1 MSENNENEQIS
12 DDSDYALNFTTSS
25 AISRTS
31 IKILAIYIP
40 IFWISGI
47 PVCIYLYEWFKNKEL
62 WIDWI
67 SPIVFLPVALFF
79 MFFIFIFSCV
89 ILSKLFLTLINLI
102 HKPRE
107 GIFVAEKGNKDFEFW
122 CLRTELK
129 KLAIWLLRNCPLPW
143 MDVIALRWFGLRIDS
158 SSHLND
164 AWCDLEFVNFGRKVM
179 VGQGA
184 VVMSSMVVGKYLII
198 KKVIF
203 DDYVVVG
210 GQSVIAPGT
219 IVGKDSV
226 TGALGMSNYGQVLES
241 GWVYFG
247 MPFGKLKPNKY
258 AESRREVIRK
268 VHVDKQAAFE
278 VKHKINIDEDNKDK
292 D

>member
-1 MSENNENEQIS
+1 MTANNENEQIS

-40 IFWISGI
+40 IFWLSGI
-47 PVCIYLYEWFKNKEL
+47 LVFIYCYEWFKNKEF
-62 WIDWI
+62 WYDWI
-67 SPIVFLPVALFF
+67 SSIILLPVALFF
-79 MFFIFIFSCV
+79 MYFIFIFSCV
-89 ILSKLFLTLINLI
+89 FLSKLFLTLINLI
-102 HKPRE
+102 HKPKE
-107 GIFVAEKGNKDFEFW
+107 GVFLAEKGNKDFEFW

-129 KLAIWLLRNCPLPW
+129 KLAVWLLRNCPWPW
-143 MDVIALRWFGLRIDS
+143 MDTLAFRWFGMRIDFY
-158 SSHLND
+158 SHLNK
-164 AWCDLEFVNFGRKVM
+164 AWCDTEFVNVGRKVM

-184 VVMSSMVVGKYLII
+184 VIMSSMVVGKYLII

-219 IVGKDSV
+219 IVGKDTI
-226 TGALGMSNYGQVLES
+226 TGALGFSNYGQVLES

-247 MPFGKLKPNKY
+247 MPLGKFKPNKY
-258 AESRREVIRK
+258 AESRSEVIRK
-268 VHVDKQAAFE
+268 VDVDKQTAFQ
-278 VKHKINIDEDNKDK
+278 VKHKINIDDEKDR
-292 D
+292 